1 MMNLV
6 MFGYF
11 AIGNSFEQITEV
23 SLKEMMF
30 KQRMEEI
37 EADVLPFG
45 FVDDGLDAVEQE
57 ENLING
63 RPWYEDVG
71 SMY

>member
-1 MMNLV
+1 
-6 MFGYF
+6 
-11 AIGNSFEQITEV
+11 V